1 MSTAVKSTEWSAQA
15 RERFHHPTQPLGS
28 LGYLEDLAVRLVG
41 IQATLTPNLSKKRL
55 CLFAASHGIAGV
67 SGVSTFPPQAAGQR
81 LDQLLNG
88 RAPANVLARQ
98 FGVEVNLID
107 IGVDADLPALP
118 RSDFFHRR
126 IRRGTH
132 NFLEAPA
139 MTPEEARLAL
149 DAGREQAQLAQKE
162 GVQLLGVGEVS
173 VGQAVAASVL
183 FSALMGLPP
192 KISVE
197 QGMGTSDAEVKP
209 RTEIIAQTLKK
220 YITCHQPL
228 EWLAAV
234 GGFEIAAVAGLILES
249 ARLRL
254 PVLLDSFTTA
264 AAALVARRL
273 EPSSLDTCFFAQES
287 AAQVHATILPLLD
300 ARPLLELRL
309 QLGEGTGA
317 LLAMPL
323 LESAAMLVGNSQKQD

>member
-15 RERFHHPTQPLGS
+15 RERFNLPTQPLGS

-41 IQATLTPNLSKKRL
+41 IQETLTPNLSKKRL

-67 SGVSTFPPQAAGQR
+67 SGASIFPPATVGQR
-81 LDQLLNG
+81 LNQLLDG

-98 FGVEVNLID
+98 FEVEVNLID
-107 IGVDADLPALP
+107 IGVDADLPALS
-118 RSDFFHRR
+118 RKDFFNHR

-132 NFLEAPA
+132 NFLESPA
-139 MTPEEARLAL
+139 MTLEEARRAL
-149 DAGREQAQLAQKE
+149 DAGREQAQLAKKD
-162 GVQLLGVGEVS
+162 GVHLLGVGEVS

-197 QGMGTSDAEVKP
+197 QGMGSSDAEVKP
-209 RTEIIAQTLKK
+209 RTEIITQTLKK
-220 YITCHQPL
+220 YTALRQPL

-249 ARLRL
+249 AQLRL

-300 ARPLLELRL
+300 ARPILELRL

-317 LLAMPL
+317 LLAMPI
-323 LESAAMLVGNSQKQD
+323 LESAAQLVANT